1 MDKFDMMFGATSIA
15 RELRQ
20 QLTDLS
26 ATEIRLD
33 RDAAALTVQL
43 LDHLDHLLENDA
55 LPG

>member
-20 QLTDLS
+20 QLTDFS
-26 ATEIRLD
+26 TTEIRLD
-33 RDAAALTVQL
+33 RDAAALTAQL
-43 LDHLDHLLENDA
+43 LDHLDHLLENDT